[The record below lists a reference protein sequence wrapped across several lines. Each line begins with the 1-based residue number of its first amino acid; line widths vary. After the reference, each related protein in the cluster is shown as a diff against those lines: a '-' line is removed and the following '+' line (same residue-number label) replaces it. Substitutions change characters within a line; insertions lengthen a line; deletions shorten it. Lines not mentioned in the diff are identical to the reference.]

1 MPKSD
6 AWQDGNALDT
16 MGEMDSTGS
25 CDSVSDD
32 SLEYLSAEEKAC
44 LMFLE
49 ETIQSLD
56 TEDDSGLSNDESDK
70 LPARGNVATKA
81 AHLSASIG
89 LNKLSAQDIPK
100 RHSEGPLSSGSTVQ
114 NDILNYMVPTP
125 FVLANRNAQIPAR
138 PGLVES
144 CKKEPPKV
152 KMASESPKLCQEAPR
167 VPSEVSVVVIPPP
180 HKIKGNKDTVIEKL
194 NDPRPEKLPS
204 RGPLSY
210 EGLVYLRKS
219 ASMRKTHADES
230 KTGEKEVSANL
241 HLSNVGRTSGSK
253 ILSQNSQA
261 MESRSS
267 KPIPPPVAPKPKM
280 KTPQKAPMNQE
291 GATTPS
297 NMPSSGMLPVDK
309 LMNPEKVRLEAL
321 CKLGLLKEETSNSRQ
336 HMTAGQNLTSQKLKL
351 LQSPTNSVQS
361 QTTGEHLPCI
371 TARTAELINQPVQ
384 SCNPLHQRS
393 VSDLCTAPSR
403 PQRASITSVGKA
415 ATLECTGMG
424 GQSCT
429 SNHGS
434 SSSINTDLNTVS
446 QNKHSCS
453 SPHGTKNHLKDTQK
467 DDNEFTF
474 GKAEEL
480 GQVASNTFSQNHQ
493 SCSSTQGTK
502 NHLGDTQMDAS
513 KSTLRKAQ
521 QSKQV
526 SSSHSKS
533 PHVRGLNVPV
543 HSIGKDRREALRKLG
558 LLKN

>member
-1 MPKSD
+1 MPKRE

-16 MGEMDSTGS
+16 MGEMDSTGI
-25 CDSVSDD
+25 CDSVVSFSSFFSDD
-32 SLEYLSAEEKAC
+32 NLEYLSAEEKAC

-56 TEDDSGLSNDESDK
+56 TEDGSGLSIDESDK
-70 LPARGNVATKA
+70 SPARGNVATKA

-100 RHSEGPLSSGSTVQ
+100 RHSDGPLSSGSPVR

-125 FVLANRNAQIPAR
+125 FVLANHNSQIPVR
-138 PGLVES
+138 PGLVAS
-144 CKKEPPKV
+144 CKKEPTKV
-152 KMASESPKLCQEAPR
+152 KMASECRKLCQEAPR
-167 VPSEVSVVVIPPP
+167 LPSEVSVVVIPPP
-180 HKIKGNKDTVIEKL
+180 HKIICNKDTVIENL

-219 ASMRKTHADES
+219 ASMRKIHADES
-230 KTGEKEVSANL
+230 KTGEKEVSAK
-241 HLSNVGRTSGSK
+241 T
-253 ILSQNSQA
+253 
-261 MESRSS
+261 MESRSF

-291 GATTPS
+291 GATTSS
-297 NMPSSGMLPVDK
+297 NMPSSDMLRVDT

-321 CKLGLLKEETSNSRQ
+321 CKLGLFKEETSNSRR
-336 HMTAGQNLTSQKLKL
+336 HMTTGQILTSQQLKL
-351 LQSPTNSVQS
+351 LQSPANSVQN
-361 QTTGEHLPCI
+361 QTTGEHLSRI
-371 TARTAELINQPVQ
+371 TARPAELINQPVQ

-393 VSDLCTAPSR
+393 MSDLCTAPSH
-403 PQRASITSVGKA
+403 PQRTSMISVGKA
-415 ATLECTGMG
+415 ATLECNGMG
-424 GQSCT
+424 GQICT

-434 SSSINTDLNTVS
+434 STSSNTDLNTVS
-446 QNKHSCS
+446 QNHHSCS
-453 SPHGTKNHLKDTQK
+453 SPHGPKNHLTDTQK

-480 GQVASNTFSQNHQ
+480 GQVASNTFSQNLQ

-502 NHLGDTQMDAS
+502 NHLRDTQMDAS
-513 KSTLRKAQ
+513 MSTLRKAQ
-521 QSKQV
+521 QLKQV
-526 SSSHSKS
+526 TSSHSKS
-533 PHVRGLNVPV
+533 PHVRVLNVPV